1 VPEGGAAIS
10 GERRAVRE
18 HKQAPR
24 YIVVEGPIGVGKTSL
39 VERLSERL
47 SARKLLEVA
56 DDNPFLSSF
65 YKDARRY
72 AFQTQ
77 LWFLLNRF
85 RQQQELA
92 QCDLFRQTLIA
103 DYVFAKDRIFAYLTL
118 EDHELALYE
127 RIHAL
132 LQVQV
137 PTPDLVIFL
146 QASTET
152 LLHRIGVRGKPYE
165 REISPEY
172 LEELNAAYTHFF
184 FHYTASPL
192 LVVNTSDIDFVNR
205 PGDFDDLVKAVRDAR
220 AGTHY
225 YVPRAR
231 T

>member
-1 VPEGGAAIS
+1 M
-10 GERRAVRE
+10 RE
-18 HKQAPR
+18 PQQPPR

-47 SARKLLEVA
+47 GARKLLEMA
-56 DDNPFLSSF
+56 DDNPFLAGF

-72 AFQTQ
+72 AFQAQ
-77 LWFLLNRF
+77 IWFLLSRF

-92 QCDLFRQTLIA
+92 QWDLVRQGLVV
-103 DYVFAKDRIFAYLTL
+103 DYLLAKDKIFAYLTL

-137 PTPDLVIFL
+137 PVPDLVIFL
-146 QASTET
+146 QASSEA
-152 LLHRIGVRGKPYE
+152 LLTRIAHRGKPYE
-165 REISPEY
+165 REIGRTY

-192 LVVNTSDIDFVNR
+192 LVVNTSDIDFVKR
-205 PGDFDDLVKAVRDAR
+205 PGDFEDLVKAVHDTR

-231 T
+231 

>member
-1 VPEGGAAIS
+1 MKEAA
-10 GERRAVRE
+10 A
-18 HKQAPR
+18 APR

-39 VERLSERL
+39 VDLLSERL
-47 SARKLLEVA
+47 GARKLMEVA
-56 DDNPFLSSF
+56 DDNPFLPNF
-65 YKDARRY
+65 YKDPRRY

-85 RQQQELA
+85 RQQQELG
-92 QCDLFRQTLIA
+92 QFDLFRQTLIT
-103 DYVFAKDRIFAYLTL
+103 DYLFAKDKIFAYLTL

-127 RIHAL
+127 RVHTL

-152 LLHRIGVRGKPYE
+152 LLQRIAIRGKAYE
-165 REISPEY
+165 REMDRKY
-172 LEELNAAYTHFF
+172 LEDLNAAYTHFF

-205 PGDFDDLVKAVRDAR
+205 REDLEDLIKKIGETR
-220 AGTHY
+220 AGMHY
-225 YVPRAR
+225 YVPLGSHR
-231 T
+231 

>member
-1 VPEGGAAIS
+1 M
-10 GERRAVRE
+10 RE
-18 HKQAPR
+18 PARPPR

-47 SARKLLEVA
+47 GARKLLEVA
-56 DDNPFLSSF
+56 DDNPFLSNF
-65 YKDARRY
+65 YKDGRRY

-92 QCDLFRQTLIA
+92 QCDLFRQTLVS
-103 DYVFAKDRIFAYLTL
+103 DYLFAKDKIFAYLTL
-118 EDHELALYE
+118 EDHELSLYE
-127 RIHAL
+127 RIHSL

-137 PTPDLVIFL
+137 PTADLVIFL
-146 QASTET
+146 QASTEM

-165 REISPEY
+165 RDIAREY
-172 LEELNAAYTHFF
+172 LEEMNAAYTHFF

-192 LVVNTSDIDFVNR
+192 LVVNTSDMDFVNR
-205 PGDFDDLVKAVRDAR
+205 PEDLDDLVKTVREAR
-220 AGTHY
+220 PGTHY

-231 T
+231 A